1 MKTHETQVSK
11 LVSLKDDG
19 FLDVTE
25 VEMKITKALVQM
37 HETISKLLKDNNV
50 IVSEYEK
57 SKKQMEMI
65 IREVFK
71 LQNTFVTLSS

>member
-50 IVSEYEK
+50 IVSESEK

-65 IREVFK
+65 IREVLK

>member
-25 VEMKITKALVQM
+25 IEMKITKALVQM
-37 HETISKLLKDNNV
+37 HETVNKLLKDNNV

-57 SKKQMEMI
+57 SKKQIEMI
-65 IREVFK
+65 IREVLK

>member
-25 VEMKITKALVQM
+25 IEMKITKALVQM

-50 IVSEYEK
+50 IVSESEK

-65 IREVFK
+65 IREVLK